1 MIIARQKRKENIAEY
16 ILYMWHIEDT
26 IRACEFDISIIE
38 KHIIS
43 KFDTND
49 STKQEMKEWY
59 ERLIEMMKSEQL
71 ISSGHTQ
78 ISKSSERLLSDFHVE
93 LLENKDEKAYHTLYS
108 HTTPFID
115 EFKQKNAL
123 NDMPSI
129 AVCLQ
134 FMYGVWLLKIQQK
147 ALSTETN
154 EAVEQIGK
162 LLSVLAKKW
171 KDNEVN

>member
-59 ERLIEMMKSEQL
+59 ESLIEMMKS
-71 ISSGHTQ
+71 
-78 ISKSSERLLSDFHVE
+78 
-93 LLENKDEKAYHTLYS
+93 
-108 HTTPFID
+108 
-115 EFKQKNAL
+115 
-123 NDMPSI
+123 
-129 AVCLQ
+129 
-134 FMYGVWLLKIQQK
+134 
-147 ALSTETN
+147 
-154 EAVEQIGK
+154 
-162 LLSVLAKKW
+162 
-171 KDNEVN
+171 